1 MKLALVPPRPTGIT
15 TNSGI
20 MERQRRYALAD
31 LLRGTEA
38 MLARAKQGDWKAV
51 DKMERERKADL
62 VNFFRR
68 NDQENSALLSD
79 VISTLIALN
88 DQIAALL
95 QEARQD
101 TELERQTLLHGKRAA
116 SDYLQVQDGI

>member
-1 MKLALVPPRPTGIT
+1 MLSLVPPRPTGIT
-15 TNSGI
+15 TNSSV

-38 MLARAKQGDWKAV
+38 MLARAKQGDWKTV
-51 DKMERERKADL
+51 EKMERERKADL

-79 VISTLIALN
+79 VITTLIALN
-88 DQIAALL
+88 DQIAALV
-95 QEARQD
+95 QEAKEH
-101 TELERQTLLHGKRAA
+101 TGEEHQTLLHGKRVAG
-116 SDYLQVQDGI
+116 DYLQVQEGR